1 MIGVRVLYRGRE
13 ETAHEGPR
21 LIPMMLLAEVRETEL
36 RRKRK
41 QGRKVLMVQPYF
53 LRETLLSCPKPL
65 TGSVSF
71 DVSECS

>member
-41 QGRKVLMVQPYF
+41 QGRSEYEKRYYVGFNGSTILF
-53 LRETLLSCPKPL
+53 
-65 TGSVSF
+65 TGNFAVMS
-71 DVSECS
+71 